1 MILKLRLT
9 DYYKNSYLKKLV
21 TKSYTTK
28 EGWSRSVRP
37 RERSADPVR
46 SRVWVVVH
54 LSARFL
60 PHQKKMQMEL
70 GKKREFKTE
79 FGEKMI

>member
-37 RERSADPVR
+37 RERSADPVQGLGGR
-46 SRVWVVVH
+46 PSVCKIPA
-54 LSARFL
+54 SSE
-60 PHQKKMQMEL
+60 KMQMEL